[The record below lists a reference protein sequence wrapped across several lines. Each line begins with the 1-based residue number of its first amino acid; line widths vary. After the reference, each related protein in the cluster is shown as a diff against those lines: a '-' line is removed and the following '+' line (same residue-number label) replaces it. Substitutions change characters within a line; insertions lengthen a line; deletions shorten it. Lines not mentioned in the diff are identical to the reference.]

1 MAGEILT
8 VTRALKITFEE
19 ARTNL
24 AQFLNVFFP
33 DTRIYAEREIP
44 VDRIIQKPVLAKYR
58 EENGASNLVMYNPGR
73 GDVYRPPVLAEATPV
88 DETLAHSVVA
98 GLEANAGPQA
108 NRLRLLTQ
116 IQRQHDEM
124 ITRALLKQAA
134 DIMIAGKFQPVGK
147 GGVKI
152 GTPFDFGRDPD
163 NTIAD
168 DYSGDPVKQWTDAF
182 DQYKKKRGPLNN
194 LVVIVGDNWLSA
206 IEKNEEFQTA
216 AELQGLNAGYSRLVG
231 EDGPIAQIVE
241 MKIPGR
247 PARCRIL
254 SFNES
259 YTDDDGAYKPFIDPD
274 TIIFTSLNAPR
285 IQLYAGIYLV
295 ESENRTGRVETGQLI
310 SDTYIRKDPDCEVLR
325 SQSAP
330 LLVPGNVDH
339 IVSARTT
346 AAYD

>member
-1 MAGEILT
+1 MAEILT

-19 ARTNL
+19 ARTGL
-24 AQFLNVFFP
+24 AQFLNLFFP
-33 DTRIYAEREIP
+33 DTRVYAEREIP
-44 VDRIIQKPVLAKYR
+44 VDRIIQAPVLAKYR
-58 EENGASNLVMYNPGR
+58 EENGASNLVAYNPGQ
-73 GDVYRPPVLAEATPV
+73 GTVYRPPIAAESTPIN
-88 DETLAHSVVA
+88 ETLAHSVIA

-116 IQRQHDEM
+116 IQRQHDER

-134 DIMIAGKFQPVGK
+134 DIMITGKFQPVGK

-152 GTPFDFGRDPD
+152 GTEFDFGRDAA
-163 NTIAD
+163 NTISAN
-168 DYSGDPVKQWTDAF
+168 YSANPVKQWTDAF

-194 LVVIVGDNWLSA
+194 LVLIAGDNWLSA
-206 IEKNEEFQTA
+206 IEKNEDFQKA

-231 EDGPIAQIVE
+231 EDGPVAQIVE

-259 YTDDDGAYKPFIDPD
+259 YTDDSGAYTPFIDPD
-274 TIIFTSLNAPR
+274 TVILTSLNAPR

-295 ESENRTGRVETGQLI
+295 ENDQERVETGQMV
-310 SDTYIRKDPDCEVLR
+310 SDTFMKKDPDCVVLR

-339 IVSARTT
+339 IVSAKTTT
-346 AAYD
+346 AYS